1 MPSLPLTQSS
11 STFIASIEDALVR
24 CLLGMGRRER
34 GTALHSEDR
43 KRAALARPAL
53 VVLILC
59 LLLTVSI
66 GGNRGGRSL
75 AQEGEATPATPA
87 TPGAVDFGQIVAQ
100 RPVDV
105 LSGSCDEPGETIA
118 SMTPLEFSEGE
129 AEGQGAAIEAE
140 GSYTSIPVPLESL
153 LSGQTNITV
162 LLSDEASDI
171 VVACGEIGGVRSEG
185 GSLVIKLSERNG
197 SGFSGI
203 AFLTPGDPGTT
214 GASVF
219 LAGER
224 TVAETRELIAAATPA
239 ASLEPIPDPTPT
251 AEPVQVVDLVL
262 LEWLIDM
269 PAETRAGP
277 VNFVVTN
284 EGSEAHSVVI
294 EGNGLVFELA
304 EPLDPGESS
313 ILSADLPPGEYTV
326 YCPIGDGE
334 HREEGMEATLV
345 VVP

>member
-1 MPSLPLTQSS
+1 
-11 STFIASIEDALVR
+11 
-24 CLLGMGRRER
+24 
-34 GTALHSEDR
+34 
-43 KRAALARPAL
+43 
-53 VVLILC
+53 
-59 LLLTVSI
+59 
-66 GGNRGGRSL
+66 
-75 AQEGEATPATPA
+75 
-87 TPGAVDFGQIVAQ
+87 
-100 RPVDV
+100 
-105 LSGSCDEPGETIA
+105 
-118 SMTPLEFSEGE
+118 MTPLEFSEGE

-140 GSYTSIPVPLESL
+140 GSYTTIPVPLESL

-162 LLSDEASDI
+162 LLSEEASDI
-171 VVACGEIGGVRSEG
+171 VACGEIGGVRSEG

-224 TVAETRELIAAATPA
+224 TVAETRELIAAATPG

-269 PAETRAGP
+269 PTETRAGP

-284 EGSEAHSVVI
+284 EGSEAHSVVV
-294 EGNGLVFELA
+294 EGNGLVFELV

-326 YCPIGDGE
+326 YCPVGDGE
-334 HREEGMEATLV
+334 HREEGMETTLA